1 MAINFI
7 PNDPLSPAL
16 PTRQQPSRPN
26 RPANRA
32 GFTFLNPVAEDVYDP
47 TANPVEFLFWQCR
60 EAALLAAETW
70 ETLEGNLT
78 SWSSSA
84 QDPKKLEV
92 DQDHNDPNFQGGQK
106 LNAFYDRAGLRFF
119 VLDTGTK
126 TYYTGISTDTVT
138 HEAGHALLDAL
149 RPEFFGSFR
158 PEVSAFHESFGD
170 MWALLS
176 ALMDKPTRQ
185 ALLAASPDLKT
196 ANFVESLL
204 EYLANAALEVF
215 GDVSPS
221 KPRRALNTFQYQLP
235 TTLPPG
241 SFQDSPDLLSAEP
254 HSFSRV
260 FTGCFYDT
268 LANIFAGTTKDEA
281 GLLTAATTAG
291 KLLIEA
297 ARTARH
303 TSRFFLEVGL
313 RMMQADASLFSGAN
327 SAAIQQAFAKHNLS
341 IDGLGLIAS
350 PTTSLSG
357 HAPRVTKAAAN
368 LAPATIKD
376 LRGRIQAAKG
386 SRMTVGAINV
396 AGSKFAEVTH
406 IREVPLGKIDKS
418 LKGVV
423 AMAHEVIRVGQ
434 SGKMA
439 AVVGALPQP
448 DRTVDEVEHFV
459 LSLVKMGRI
468 EHVGRAPKA
477 KKGIVASRAK
487 LREPRMATH
496 EIRTVGGKKV
506 LQRIRF
512 VCGPCGCSRTRGI
525 TAR

>member
-7 PNDPLSPAL
+7 PNDPLAPSPL
-16 PTRQQPSRPN
+16 MRQQPPRRN

-47 TANPVEFLFWQCR
+47 TAKPVEFLFWQCR

-78 SWSSSA
+78 SWSLKA
-84 QDPKKLEV
+84 QNPKKLEV
-92 DQDHNDPNFQGGQK
+92 DQDHDDPQFQGGQK
-106 LNAFYDRAGLRFF
+106 LNAFYDRVGLRFF
-119 VLDTGTK
+119 VLDAGIK

-149 RPEFFGSFR
+149 RPEFFESFR
-158 PEVSAFHESFGD
+158 PEVNAFHESFGD

-176 ALMDKPTRQ
+176 ALTDKPTRQ
-185 ALLAASPDLKT
+185 ALLAASPDLNS
-196 ANFVESLL
+196 ANFVESLS

-215 GDVSPS
+215 GKVSPS

-241 SFQDSPDLLSAEP
+241 SFKDSPDLLSAEP

-268 LANIFAGTTKDEA
+268 LANVFAGTTKDEA
-281 GLLTAATTAG
+281 GLLTAATTSG

-303 TSRFFLEVGL
+303 TSRFYLEVGQ
-313 RMMQADASLFSGAN
+313 RMIQADASLFGGAN
-327 SAAIQQAFAKHNLS
+327 TAAIQQAFANHNLN
-341 IDGLGLIAS
+341 LGGMALIAS
-350 PTTSLSG
+350 PTTSLAG
-357 HAPRVTKAAAN
+357 HAPRVTKVAASVGE
-368 LAPATIKD
+368 ATIKD
-376 LRGRIQAAKG
+376 IRERIRAAKG
-386 SRMTVGAINV
+386 AKLMVGAINV
-396 AGSKFAEVTH
+396 AGEKLAEVTYL
-406 IREVPLGKIDKS
+406 RAVPLDSVDES
-418 LKGVV
+418 LKGVI
-423 AMAHEVIRVGQ
+423 AMASEVVRVGE

-439 AVVGALPQP
+439 AVMGALPQP
-448 DRTVDEVEHFV
+448 DRTVDEVKHFV
-459 LSLVKMGRI
+459 STLVKMRQIAHIGL
-468 EHVGRAPKA
+468 HPKA
-477 KKGIVASRAK
+477 KKGLVASRAK
-487 LREPRMATH
+487 LREPPMATH

-512 VCGPCGCSRTRGI
+512 ICGPCVCKETAIRSR
-525 TAR
+525 